1 MSAFKGDLETPIS
14 ARPVVAALLLARATP
29 VKSTLL
35 KLLLVAATAGSA
47 VTAAPNPPPS
57 DADAQRAHAQGT
69 CGTLGP
75 GTGLSANKGWVVSML
90 PGRHEFRVRG
100 GGTALVT
107 VARKSAID
115 FDAGRPYYIVLE
127 GAAPD
132 AILEWKVPGSDWGAV
147 SKLFL
152 YPLQK

>member
-1 MSAFKGDLETPIS
+1 M
-14 ARPVVAALLLARATP
+14 
-29 VKSTLL
+29 KSTLVAFAVV
-35 KLLLVAATAGSA
+35 LVLATAGHA
-47 VTAAPNPPPS
+47 VTATPNPPPS
-57 DADAQRAHAQGT
+57 DVEAQRAHAQGT
-69 CGTLGP
+69 CGSLGP

-107 VARKSAID
+107 VARKSALD

-127 GAAPD
+127 GAVPNAV
-132 AILEWKVPGSDWGAV
+132 LEWKVPGSDWGPV